1 LEVGVLV
8 DFVSLNGLD
17 EVTGT
22 ISVILTLTLW
32 WTDARLELPAE
43 GMIGDEL
50 PIPAELVWTPDVSIQ
65 NLARVEHLHSHTDAI
80 LHSSAHREKFGFNVE
95 LSHTLL
101 VESSCAINLAQFPFD
116 NQTCRLN
123 IRSSAY
129 PASQMRLVKQIPRAF
144 DSFATTE
151 FEVSPDD
158 ITVAES
164 TRDDVSESSYA
175 ELSYTIVLHRHSHSY
190 LIMYILP
197 ALAVTLLTVA
207 SMWMDSGNMGQRIN
221 GATKLLLCIVS
232 IVWLTGKTR
241 PASDRDIWLDT
252 FQSHCLAM
260 GMSSVLQ
267 SLIVGYLWST
277 CGRGAS
283 TDGPCPMPQFIDVQ
297 SRAVVTWIAVVLL
310 STDGHRLDRYRQQ
323 SWCVLCLTVSN
334 SESAAILVSFV
345 NFMLLCLLVNSTCH
359 ALQDLWRAARTAH
372 ARLRETAAAMGGL
385 DAPHGTPDAKG
396 SPRGAQER
404 VERLLEMQC
413 RLLEERLAPPRAVTV
428 PVEAFMK
435 QMLSTSTLPPSSGSL
450 QRTALSSS
458 FSFPDLSPP
467 AL

>member
-1 LEVGVLV
+1 VGVLV

-267 SLIVGYLWST
+267 SLIVGYLWSVKE
-277 CGRGAS
+277 CDAPLRRLCLS
-283 TDGPCPMPQFIDVQ
+283 PQFVDVH
-297 SRAVVTWIAVVLL
+297 SRAVLTWISVILL
-310 STDGHRLDRYRQQ
+310 SIDGHRLDRYQQ
-323 SWCVLCLTVSN
+323 LSWCVLCLTVSN

-345 NFMLLCLLVNSTCH
+345 NFILLCLLVNSTYH
-359 ALQDLWRAARTAH
+359 ALWDLWRAAGTAYKYFREAMA
-372 ARLRETAAAMGGL
+372 ARHGFEAAPQAL
-385 DAPHGTPDAKG
+385 DMEPAHP
-396 SPRGAQER
+396 GAQER
-404 VERLLEMQC
+404 IERLLEMQC
-413 RLLEERLAPPRAVTV
+413 RLLEERLVPPPQTRTV
-428 PVEAFMK
+428 SVEAFVK
-435 QMLSTSTLPPSSGSL
+435 EV
-450 QRTALSSS
+450 LSSTTLS
-458 FSFPDLSPP
+458 DSPTSLRAAACSSSCAPPDTSPS
-467 AL
+467 AF

>member
-1 LEVGVLV
+1 VGVLV

-267 SLIVGYLWST
+267 SLVVGYLQSSKEGDAPIQRVCLSPQSVDT
-277 CGRGAS
+277 HSRGVLVWVS
-283 TDGPCPMPQFIDVQ
+283 VI
-297 SRAVVTWIAVVLL
+297 LL
-310 STDGHRLDRYRQQ
+310 SVDAHRLDRYRQL
-323 SWCVLCLTVSN
+323 SWWAICLEVSS
-334 SESAAILVSFV
+334 SESAAILVGFA
-345 NFMLLCLLVNSTCH
+345 NCILLCLLANTAYH
-359 ALQDLWRAARTAH
+359 AMWDLRRVAGAARG
-372 ARLRETAAAMGGL
+372 RLRGLSAA
-385 DAPHGTPDAKG
+385 TPSAEANVEAG
-396 SPRGAQER
+396 RPPTPECL
-404 VERLLEMQC
+404 ERLLEAQY
-413 RLLEERLAPPRAVTV
+413 RLLEARLLAPPLAWTAHIGL
-428 PVEAFMK
+428 PVKEAPSF
-435 QMLSTSTLPPSSGSL
+435 STLPDTPVSL
-450 QRTALSSS
+450 RSALSDSS
-458 FSFPDLSPP
+458 AGL
-467 AL
+467 